1 MENRTNDDSI
11 SLGINIGA
19 MTTVYSRFL
28 KKDNR
33 FQTEVLLSDTSSR
46 TIPSQICY
54 TETHRLYGDT
64 AGSLMKKFYDCSY
77 SYLSRL
83 IGYFFDDNSIYSQEK
98 YFLNENTLELANGKF
113 RTYYNE
119 RTEAYIIIA
128 DFLSLINKYF
138 FEKQNIKY
146 NDCTLSV
153 PDYYCAYQKQ
163 ILKNICESIGMKNV
177 KIINESLAI
186 TMYYGYSKYRDM
198 FVTQKINVNKSIEKN
213 IIFIDI
219 GHSKTSFIYSTFNYA
234 IFKVNKVKCLYNL
247 GGRNFDSILLNECY
261 KDFSSKNVQPS
272 DIQNFKNVFT
282 KQKKRIIEA
291 IIVARKALSMKDE
304 TLITVES
311 LYDDI
316 DLNYKLTRD
325 NFNKIIE
332 GALIFFK
339 KELIDFKNNL
349 PTNKE
354 FIVEMAGE
362 IMRYPIFQNIIQ
374 EIFNV
379 PISKTIIIDEC
390 TSVGASLCGFYFN
403 NGNKLPSLKFFDKL
417 IDHNYY
423 EIGYNLKYGNKNE
436 FFLLKDNLN
445 EYSEINIKDIELIH
459 GIQITYNYNQ
469 QIIKPLSKNP
479 ILCKYLI
486 DLNQLRNDNPHFNR
500 MNKLKIHHIYQN
512 DTITI
517 ECIFIEEKYENGRI
531 YQKNNTC
538 NYNNSIS
545 LIDDYT
551 LINNDN
557 TKIKKDISEVLEKH
571 SEKDKEYDDYTM
583 KREKILRQLYDLKD
597 NNQYNKEKKEEIER
611 HLKQISQL
619 EKSNKTIQVKKDEL
633 EEIKKFL
640 NFFNLK

>member
-1 MENRTNDDSI
+1 
-11 SLGINIGA
+11 
-19 MTTVYSRFL
+19 
-28 KKDNR
+28 
-33 FQTEVLLSDTSSR
+33 
-46 TIPSQICY
+46 
-54 TETHRLYGDT
+54 
-64 AGSLMKKFYDCSY
+64 
-77 SYLSRL
+77 
-83 IGYFFDDNSIYSQEK
+83 
-98 YFLNENTLELANGKF
+98 
-113 RTYYNE
+113 
-119 RTEAYIIIA
+119 
-128 DFLSLINKYF
+128 
-138 FEKQNIKY
+138 
-146 NDCTLSV
+146 
-153 PDYYCAYQKQ
+153 
-163 ILKNICESIGMKNV
+163 
-177 KIINESLAI
+177 
-186 TMYYGYSKYRDM
+186 
-198 FVTQKINVNKSIEKN
+198 
-213 IIFIDI
+213 
-219 GHSKTSFIYSTFNYA
+219 
-234 IFKVNKVKCLYNL
+234 
-247 GGRNFDSILLNECY
+247 
-261 KDFSSKNVQPS
+261 
-272 DIQNFKNVFT
+272 
-282 KQKKRIIEA
+282 
-291 IIVARKALSMKDE
+291 
-304 TLITVES
+304 
-311 LYDDI
+311 
-316 DLNYKLTRD
+316 
-325 NFNKIIE
+325 
-332 GALIFFK
+332 
-339 KELIDFKNNL
+339 
-349 PTNKE
+349 
-354 FIVEMAGE
+354 MAGE

-436 FFLLKDNLN
+436 IFLLKDNLN
-445 EYSEINIKDIELIH
+445 EYSEINIKDIESIH
-459 GIQITYNYNQ
+459 GIQILYSYNQ

-486 DLNQLRNDNPHFNR
+486 DLNQLRNDNPYFNR

-517 ECIFIEEKYENGRI
+517 ECFFIEEKYENGRI

-557 TKIKKDISEVLEKH
+557 SKIKKHISEVLEKH